1 MKKVKQFFKEN
12 KIGKIINSIGTGAI
26 KATPFGNVIDEMKSN
41 ESDNLTGFGNTNIPR
56 ATTYALV
63 GVLFIGR
70 IGWPEHVNMELIQI
84 ILENI

>member
-1 MKKVKQFFKEN
+1 
-12 KIGKIINSIGTGAI
+12 
-26 KATPFGNVIDEMKSN
+26 MKSN

-56 ATTYALV
+56 AATYAIV

-70 IGWPEHVNMELIQI
+70 IIWPEHVNMELINM